1 MPVFGTQNFGSGA
14 TSAYEIEKSC
24 IFNGTDA
31 YMSRTPGSAGNQ
43 KTMTQ
48 SMWVKRGKVTTDQA
62 VGINTAEGLGLWLN
76 ANDTMTW
83 YCHYDSGWEG
93 KLTTTKTFRDP
104 AAWYHIVTMVD
115 TTQAVAANRAKI
127 YVNGTQIS
135 DLSLSDYPD
144 QNDDTA
150 FNAAAAHS
158 IGIWLSTP
166 SYYYNGYIA
175 EMHWIDG
182 TALTPSSF
190 GETNDEGVW
199 VPKKYSGSYGTTGFY
214 LDFADSSDLG
224 DDESG
229 QGNDWAETNLAA
241 SDQSTDTPTNNHVT
255 WNSVYP
261 LESTITLSEGNRNYL
276 NSAGSQDKALGTL
289 FPSTGKWYWEVKWVS
304 GSSHGQIGLS
314 QCDVGSNQETGSS
327 SSTGTGTAFGY
338 RSYDGKTYKG
348 NSLSTFGDS
357 WTTADIISVAW
368 DADNGKIY
376 FGKNDTWQN
385 SGDPTSGATG
395 TGSAY
400 ALSSAQSGGGGWG
413 PAVCNEGSS
422 LYEARF
428 AEAEWSYSAPTGY
441 TALCTSNM
449 AEPAIKDGS
458 KNFQMDD
465 YAGTGSTL
473 SRTFGGNSD
482 MKPDILWIKA
492 KNTTTGWIEFNA
504 AVGVQKYNTLNEQG
518 GETSDSNS
526 LTAFNTDGFTVGSLA
541 AVNSGSYGFFGFGW
555 SAGNSGSSN
564 EDGGINTTTTFVDA
578 TAGISVGTYTGTGSG
593 ATVGHGLGVTP
604 ATVIIFP
611 RSNGDHK
618 PVANWQSGI
627 SAYGEKWKLNE
638 TEAAA
643 SSSGFV
649 TAASSTTFTLGTD
662 TGVNGSSRTYSYYAF
677 AEVPGFSK
685 FGTYTGNGNADG
697 TFVWCGFRPAIIIVK
712 ADTTNDWVQFNT
724 KTDPNGNPAINYSY
738 PNDTDAFAT
747 STNYKVDF
755 LSNGVK
761 MRGTEGRINADGQA
775 IVFMAFAE
783 NPFGGEDAAP
793 ATAR

>member
-1 MPVFGTQNFGSGA
+1 MPVSSQWLAAPSTA
-14 TSAYEIEKSC
+14 AYEIDYSC
-24 IFNGTDA
+24 IFDA
-31 YMSRTPGSAGNQ
+31 ASSAYLDRTPGSAGDR
-43 KTMTQ
+43 KT
-48 SMWVKRGKVTTDQA
+48 W
-62 VGINTAEGLGLWLN
+62 
-76 ANDTMTW
+76 TMSFW
-83 YCHYDSGWEG
+83 F
-93 KLTTTKTFRDP
+93 KLTKLGSSTSGGERLFTAGSTEFTISDSNDQLYLNDGTVYRQTNGVFRDTS
-104 AAWYHIVTMVD
+104 AWYHIFIGCD
-115 TTQAVAANRAKI
+115 TTQSTAGDRFKFYLNGELPSLATDNQPAEDFEFDINNTNVHYIGREGSNYLDAYI
-127 YVNGTQIS
+127 SEFHLVDGTQRVVG
-135 DLSLSDYPD
+135 D
-144 QNDDTA
+144 
-150 FNAAAAHS
+150 
-158 IGIWLSTP
+158 
-166 SYYYNGYIA
+166 
-175 EMHWIDG
+175 
-182 TALTPSSF
+182 F
-190 GETNDEGVW
+190 GETNDQGVW
-199 VPKKYSGSYGTTGFY
+199 VPKEYTGSHGTQGVY
-214 LDFADSSDLG
+214 LDFADSGNLG

-229 QGNDWAETNLAA
+229 NGLDWAENNIAA
-241 SDQSTDTPTNNHVT
+241 ADQSTDTPTNNHVT
-255 WNSVYP
+255 WNQNYP

-428 AEAEWSYSAPTGY
+428 AEAEWSYNAPTGY

-526 LTAFNTDGFTVGSLA
+526 LTAFNTDGFTVVSLA
-541 AVNSGSYGFFGFGW
+541 TVNSGSYGFFAFGW
-555 SAGNSGSSN
+555 SAGGSGSSN
-564 EDGGINTTTTFVDA
+564 TAGSINTTTTIVDT

-627 SAYGEKWKLNE
+627 SAYGEKWKLND
-638 TEAAA
+638 TEAA
-643 SSSGFV
+643 SSSSNQI